1 MKLNSEKARTMR
13 EHGRI
18 LILLTL
24 AAIAV
29 RFFTSLLLQQPGY
42 ADAYYYAVGAEQLY
56 RGEGFQEPFIWNYL
70 DTPDTVPHPG
80 FTYWMPLASLIGW
93 LGLVLL
99 GPSFQAMQMP
109 FVLLSALLAPGAY
122 LIAWDLTRE
131 RKHALL
137 AGLLALFP
145 GAYAH
150 VLVLPETFTPFAL
163 GGGLCLWAAGRGLR
177 DQKAIWFALAGLGAG
192 IAHLT
197 RADGLLLVGVVLLFA
212 IFPVCISAQPNRK
225 ERVTSSAASLAL
237 AMVGYLLVMGPWFA
251 RNLAVMGRP
260 LNTAGTATIL
270 LTTYD
275 DLFAYDR
282 TPTLEAYLA
291 WGWGEILTS
300 KRDALLTNTGRLWAE
315 VFGIILL
322 PFSAL
327 GAWRLCDKRILWPC
341 GIYLPLL
348 FLVMTLFFTFPGPRG
363 ALFHSASAVL
373 PFVYATAGPGLE
385 LVLRWAVRR
394 LPHWRLN
401 RAWPVFSAGLVTV
414 CLMVTLFLLYDNVLG
429 DPWNQRDTAYQD
441 AADWLKDQQAQQSL
455 VMVGNP
461 ASYYWHT
468 AQPAIMIPNEPLTTV
483 LTVADRYGARYL
495 LLDGSRPRT
504 LDELYAGSMVAD
516 RLAVRWKGNPG
527 KEQIQIHEIIQTE
540 VP

>member
-1 MKLNSEKARTMR
+1 MR

-29 RFFTSLLLQQPGY
+29 RFSTSLLLQQPGY
-42 ADAYYYAVGAEQLY
+42 ADAYYYAVGAEQLN
-56 RGEGFQEPFIWNYL
+56 RGQGFQEPFIWNYL

-93 LGLVLL
+93 LGLVLF
-99 GPSFQAMQMP
+99 GPSFQAMQAP

-122 LIAWDLTRE
+122 LVAWDLTRE

-137 AGLLALFP
+137 AGVLALFP

-150 VLVLPETFTPFAL
+150 VFVLPETFAPFAL

-177 DQKAIWFALAGLGAG
+177 DQKPAWFALAGLGAG
-192 IAHLT
+192 IAHLS
-197 RADGLLLVGVVLLFA
+197 RADGLLLAGVTLLFA
-212 IFPVCISAQPNRK
+212 AFPLSFGSTPGSKRRIASVIAN
-225 ERVTSSAASLAL
+225 VTLTL
-237 AMVGYLLVMGPWFA
+237 IGYLLVMGPWFV

-260 LNTAGTATIL
+260 LSTSGAASIL

-275 DLFAYDR
+275 DLFAYGR
-282 TPTLEAYLA
+282 TPTLDGYLA
-291 WGWGEILTS
+291 WGWKEILTS
-300 KRDALLTNTGRLWAE
+300 KWDALLTNAGRLWAE
-315 VFGIILL
+315 AFGVILL

-327 GAWRLCDKRILWPC
+327 GAWRLRGKRLLWPC

-348 FLVMTLFFTFPGPRG
+348 FLVMTFIFTFPGPRG

-385 LVLRWAVRR
+385 LALRWAVRR
-394 LPHWRLN
+394 LPHWRLT
-401 RAWPVFSAGLVTV
+401 RAWPVFSAGLVIV
-414 CLMVTLFLLYDNVLG
+414 CLMVTLFLLYDNVLA
-429 DPWNQRDTAYQD
+429 DPWNQRDVAYQE
-441 AADWLKDQQAQQSL
+441 ANDWLKGQQAQPGL
-455 VMVGNP
+455 VMAGNP

-483 LTVADRYGARYL
+483 LTVADRFGARYL

-504 LDELYAGSMVAD
+504 LDALYAGSMVAD
-516 RLAVRWKGNPG
+516 RLAARWTKGTG
-527 KEQIQIHEIIQTE
+527 QDQIQIYEILE
-540 VP
+540 EMP